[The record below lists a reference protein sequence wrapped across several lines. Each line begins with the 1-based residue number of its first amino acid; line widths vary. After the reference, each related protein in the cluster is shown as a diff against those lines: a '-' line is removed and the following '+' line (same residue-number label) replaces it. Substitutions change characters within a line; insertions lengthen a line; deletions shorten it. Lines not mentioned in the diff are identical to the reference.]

1 MILLIFIT
9 VIVCLLLYFLTKSDD
24 LLFAPKP
31 KAPVAQKPNLKP
43 PNLKPP
49 TKPPTLK
56 PPTLKPPTRK
66 PSTKPP
72 TRKPNTRL
80 GNEIVNLGPQKK
92 MYKYLRMSTFSRMY

>member
-1 MILLIFIT
+1 M
-9 VIVCLLLYFLTKSDD
+9 TKSED

-31 KAPVAQKPNLKP
+31 KPKPKPNLKP
-43 PNLKPP
+43 P
-49 TKPPTLK
+49 TK